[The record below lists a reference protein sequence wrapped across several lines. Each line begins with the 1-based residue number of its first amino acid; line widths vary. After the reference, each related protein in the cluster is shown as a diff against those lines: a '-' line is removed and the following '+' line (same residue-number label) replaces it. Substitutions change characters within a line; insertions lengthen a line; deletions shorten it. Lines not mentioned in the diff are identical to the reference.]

1 MVLGT
6 ESLSCFVVRGSMGL
20 PFFVNVVNGDFLA
33 EVVGVVCVRCDFGK
47 LSCECAALNKGLISA
62 AQRYD

>member
-33 EVVGVVCVRCDFGK
+33 EVVGVVWVRCDFGK
-47 LSCECAALNKGLISA
+47 LS
-62 AQRYD
+62 